1 MDRSQRE
8 FLLIL
13 AYLYVRYGK
22 YDEALLLYRGL
33 HEFFVDDIEIM
44 LGLSFSLYLTD
55 RPLEAIQYLEQLDG
69 VEFDQRLEKLFYL
82 VRSHVDWKIGRD
94 SDARNDLIHYLG
106 MEETE
111 IRKHEAVSGNEVEE
125 FLL

>member
-1 MDRSQRE
+1 VDRSQRE

-44 LGLSFSLYLTD
+44 LGLSFALYLTD

>member
-1 MDRSQRE
+1 MESTTRWIGHTVS
-8 FLLIL
+8 
-13 AYLYVRYGK
+13 
-22 YDEALLLYRGL
+22 GL
-33 HEFFVDDIEIM
+33 C
-44 LGLSFSLYLTD
+44 YLTD